1 MTRLKFAEVRPH
13 PVKIQGLKTL
23 IHRILKRS
31 EVKSADVMRSH
42 GFEYLK
48 RKSEEYDARIGRSWK
63 RKVTSKKSDNRY
75 LTM

>member
-48 RKSEEYDARIGRSWK
+48 RKSEEYDTGMWEVMGNFKEVRQ
-63 RKVTSKKSDNRY
+63 
-75 LTM
+75 